1 LCHLSDRLPCLAPH
15 ARAHRRQRQL
25 GGVAAAPCPAPF
37 SAPSTA
43 SFPSPGSS
51 PAPSPAHSLF
61 PSTAPTPATSDA
73 TAPTRDMGRHKESG
87 ERSRERG
94 FGPADGRRG
103 RRRHESTARQV
114 TLDDDWQR
122 DVWEAEGA
130 RALGCVVV
138 RRPFGSPVDTW
149 HNTRCKQH
157 VANSFLT
164 CLSKISLQS
173 IFHCAARCKETA
185 RASLQA
191 SAILTQ
197 RVSQPVYSCGDQRA
211 NIHELTEHSVR
222 AWRKRI

>member
-1 LCHLSDRLPCLAPH
+1 MFVFSRREPRGGREERGETQRRGRCLCLCHLSDRLPCLAPH

-25 GGVAAAPCPAPF
+25 GGVAAAPC
-37 SAPSTA
+37 
-43 SFPSPGSS
+43 
-51 PAPSPAHSLF
+51 LV

-164 CLSKISLQS
+164 CLSKV
-173 IFHCAARCKETA
+173 FFTV
-185 RASLQA
+185 
-191 SAILTQ
+191 Q
-197 RVSQPVYSCGDQRA
+197 RVAKRRRARRCRPPPYS
-211 NIHELTEHSVR
+211 HSAYRNLSIRVVTNVQTYTN
-222 AWRKRI
+222 